1 MWFSK
6 LHSSFICTDVGISVE
21 NSTNCFG
28 VFDYGFKAGI
38 RNKRKI
44 LTIEWQQQ
52 NYLNSLRITYIFKRN
67 IYFDIEIDI
76 YDKNNNKLYTSLLNA
91 DVSIKCNQ
99 FVHVIILLWL
109 QLRTCKLLDQL

>member
-1 MWFSK
+1 MWFFK

-21 NSTNCFG
+21 STTNCFE
-28 VFDYGFKAGI
+28 VFDYDNRAGI
-38 RNKRKI
+38 QNKSEV

-52 NYLNSLRITYIFKRN
+52 NHLNSLRITYLFKKN
-67 IYFDIEIDI
+67 IYSDIEIDI

-91 DVSIKCNQ
+91 DVSIKYNQ

-109 QLRTCKLLDQL
+109 LIRTHK